1 VSSMWSGIDIAGS
14 GAEVDQTWIDTIGGN
29 VANMNDGVTPGQ
41 PVYQAQYVDA
51 GEQVEPNGSTTRG
64 AGVGVQ
70 VTTIDL
76 GPATGQLEYDP
87 TNPVANAQGD
97 VEYPVVDLGSEMTD
111 LVQAQ
116 TSYQANAEVMSHA
129 TDAYQAILDIKA

>member
-1 VSSMWSGIDIAGS
+1 M
-14 GAEVDQTWIDTIGGN
+14 
-29 VANMNDGVTPGQ
+29 
-41 PVYQAQYVDA
+41 
-51 GEQVEPNGSTTRG
+51 QVNSIE
-64 AGVGVQ
+64 
-70 VTTIDL
+70 L
-76 GPATGQLEYDP
+76 GPATGQLDYDP

-97 VEYPVVDLGSEMTD
+97 VEYPVVDLGTEMTD

>member
-1 VSSMWSGIDIAGS
+1 MSSMWSGIDIPGS

-29 VANMNDGVTPGQ
+29 VANMNDAVTPGQ
-41 PVYQAQYVDA
+41 PVYQPQYVDA
-51 GEQVEPNGSTTRG
+51 GEQVNSPGAGG

-70 VTTIDL
+70 VNTIDL
-76 GPATGQLEYDP
+76 GPAAGQLEYDP

-97 VEYPVVDLGSEMTD
+97 VEYPVVDLGTEMTD

-129 TDAYQAILDIKA
+129 TSAYQAILDIKA

>member
-51 GEQVEPNGSTTRG
+51 GEQVEPNDSATRG

-70 VTTIDL
+70 VNAVDL
-76 GPATGQLEYDP
+76 GPASGQIEYDP
-87 TNPVANAQGD
+87 TNPVANAQGE

-129 TDAYQAILDIKA
+129 TDAYQSILDIKA